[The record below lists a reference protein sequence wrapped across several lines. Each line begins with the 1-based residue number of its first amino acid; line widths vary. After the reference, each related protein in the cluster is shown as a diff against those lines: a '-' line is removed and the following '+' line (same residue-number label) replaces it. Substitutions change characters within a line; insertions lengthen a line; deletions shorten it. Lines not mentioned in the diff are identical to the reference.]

1 MTARPHDRKT
11 MYYSRCGNKIENC
24 KFTSVK
30 SFYYIL
36 KQVNMKRPILLLCL
50 ASLSFGLLN
59 GQQSGSDQWYKTP
72 EELIRDI
79 YVAVS
84 AKNSESV
91 DWQKVRS
98 MFIDEAV
105 VILRTSRD
113 KSTQFTVG
121 GFIQDF
127 KDFYQYPEVKTNGFG
142 EKILRLKSMVYKD
155 IAYIATVY
163 SAEITGG
170 QRPPTRG
177 VDLWLLAKK
186 DGLWKITSVV
196 NEVIPA
202 GEELPDEPE
211 WKF

>member
-1 MTARPHDRKT
+1 M
-11 MYYSRCGNKIENC
+11 
-24 KFTSVK
+24 
-30 SFYYIL
+30 
-36 KQVNMKRPILLLCL
+36 KQLILLLSL
-50 ASLSFGLLN
+50 ASLSSGLLN
-59 GQQSGSDQWYKTP
+59 GQQSGSDPWYKSP

-91 DWQKVRS
+91 DWPKVRS

-105 VILRTSRD
+105 VVLRTSRD
-113 KSTQFTVG
+113 KSTQFTAD

-127 KDFYQYPEVKTNGFG
+127 KDFYQNPEVKANGFA
-142 EKILRLKSMVYKD
+142 EKILRIKTMVYKD
-155 IAYIATVY
+155 IAFIGTVY
-163 SAEITGG
+163 SAEITGS
-170 QRPPTRG
+170 QRPPTQG
-177 VDLWLLAKK
+177 VDLWVLAKK
-186 DGLWKITSVV
+186 DGLWKITSIV

>member
-1 MTARPHDRKT
+1 
-11 MYYSRCGNKIENC
+11 
-24 KFTSVK
+24 
-30 SFYYIL
+30 
-36 KQVNMKRPILLLCL
+36 MKRLILLLFL
-50 ASLSFGLLN
+50 ESLSLGLLN
-59 GQQSGSDQWYKTP
+59 GQQSDSGSWYKTP
-72 EELIRDI
+72 EELIRHI
-79 YVAVS
+79 YVSVT

-105 VILRTSRD
+105 VVLRTSRD
-113 KSTQFTVG
+113 KSTRFTAD

-127 KDFYQYPEVKTNGFG
+127 KDFYQHPEVKANGFV
-142 EKILRLKSMVYKD
+142 EKILRMKSMVYKD
-155 IAYIATVY
+155 IAFIATVY
-163 SAEITGG
+163 SAEITGS

-177 VDLWLLAKK
+177 VDLWLLDKK

>member
-1 MTARPHDRKT
+1 
-11 MYYSRCGNKIENC
+11 
-24 KFTSVK
+24 
-30 SFYYIL
+30 
-36 KQVNMKRPILLLCL
+36 MKRLILLLCL
-50 ASLSFGLLN
+50 APLSFCLLN
-59 GQQSGSDQWYKTP
+59 GQQSGNNPLYNSP

-79 YVAVS
+79 YVSVS
-84 AKNSESV
+84 AKNNESV

-98 MFIDEAV
+98 MFNDEAV

-113 KSTQFTVG
+113 KSTQFTVD

-127 KDFYQYPEVKTNGFG
+127 KDFYQYEEVKANGFA
-142 EKILRLKSMVYKD
+142 EKILKMKTMFYKD
-155 IAYIATVY
+155 IAFIATVY
-163 SAEITGG
+163 SAEITGS

-186 DGLWKITSVV
+186 NGLWKITSIV

-202 GEELPDEPE
+202 GQELPDEPE

>member
-1 MTARPHDRKT
+1 M
-11 MYYSRCGNKIENC
+11 
-24 KFTSVK
+24 
-30 SFYYIL
+30 
-36 KQVNMKRPILLLCL
+36 CL
-50 ASLSFGLLN
+50 ASLSLGLLN
-59 GQQSGSDQWYKTP
+59 GQQSGSGSWYKTP

-79 YVAVS
+79 YVSVS

-105 VILRTSRD
+105 VVLRTSRD
-113 KSTQFTVG
+113 KSTQFTAD

-127 KDFYQYPEVKTNGFG
+127 KDFYQYPEVSANGFG
-142 EKILRLKSMVYKD
+142 EKILRMKTMVYKE
-155 IAYIATVY
+155 IAFIATAY
-163 SAEITGG
+163 SAEITGS
-170 QRPPTRG
+170 QRPPTLG

-186 DGLWKITSVV
+186 DGLWKITSIV

>member
-1 MTARPHDRKT
+1 
-11 MYYSRCGNKIENC
+11 
-24 KFTSVK
+24 
-30 SFYYIL
+30 
-36 KQVNMKRPILLLCL
+36 MKRLILLLCL

-59 GQQSGSDQWYKTP
+59 GQQSGNDPWYKTP

-105 VILRTSRD
+105 VVLRTSRD
-113 KSTQFTVG
+113 KSTQFTAD

-142 EKILRLKSMVYKD
+142 EKILKMKSMVYKD
-155 IAYIATVY
+155 IAFIATVY
-163 SAEITGG
+163 SAEIIGS
-170 QRPPTRG
+170 QRPPTHG
-177 VDLWLLAKK
+177 VDLWLLGKK
-186 DGLWKITSVV
+186 DGLWKITSIM

-202 GEELPDEPE
+202 GQELPDEPE